1 MKNSIIRAIIAPVNI
16 GYLSFE
22 GLRSDLEEFGIAVP
36 QVAALDLVPPNRSFK
51 QLESLLGIVFQ
62 SHQKWKTPLNP
73 KAVNVLT
80 LVDFERLLR
89 KLDKA
94 GNPVAESICDNL
106 IGLSLHQLFSDAFK
120 VKFEEE
126 ERQEFLKWRQITRLD
141 FHPVLTDSIQ
151 RNVNP
156 KPSEW
161 GKYIK
166 QFQDSQGV
174 ESGTRDKLPPE
185 KLARLAMAQN
195 TAAVLLDAG
204 LPWGEVLDRIA
215 A

>member
-1 MKNSIIRAIIAPVNI
+1 MKILTATVTDVPI
-16 GYLSFE
+16 GHLMLP
-22 GLRSDLEEFGIAVP
+22 GLMAEDDEFYVGIP
-36 QVAALDLVPPNRSFK
+36 QIVDLDLIPPNRSSK
-51 QLESLLGIVFQ
+51 QLQALSGIEFQ
-62 SHQKWKTPLNP
+62 THKLKTELHP
-73 KAVNVLT
+73 KAINAIALLDFGRIVVAFAKTGNIAAQSLRDD
-80 LVDFERLLR
+80 LV
-89 KLDKA
+89 
-94 GNPVAESICDNL
+94 
-106 IGLSLHQLFSDAFK
+106 GLSLQQLFSDAFK

-126 ERQEFLKWRQITRLD
+126 ERQQFLKWRQITRLD
-141 FHPVLTDSIQ
+141 FHPVLTGSIQ

-161 GKYIK
+161 AKYIK

-174 ESGTRDKLPPE
+174 ESGTRDKLSSE

-204 LPWGEVLDRIA
+204 LPWDEVLDRIA